1 MFQKS
6 YYSFYL
12 IIVNRL
18 SINAKFVSADRLNY
32 FTGNGVQEKL
42 DFCGNL
48 RKIQLKQR
56 GYGPGCLFVEMKIQE
71 QK

>member
-12 IIVNRL
+12 VFVN
-18 SINAKFVSADRLNY
+18 SVAINAKFVSADPLNY

-48 RKIQLKQR
+48 RKIQLKR
-56 GYGPGCLFVEMKIQE
+56 CGYGPGRLFVEMKI
-71 QK
+71 